1 VNHYQ
6 GKKTVSPTLSDHQ
19 PKERACL
26 GLGCSARFWS
36 LGPANRFCK
45 KCAAVL
51 IQKRATS
58 SKQQLGTVRDM
69 GLGK

>member
-6 GKKTVSPTLSDHQ
+6 GKKTVAPTLSDHQ

-36 LGPANRFCK
+36 LGPANRFCPTCK
-45 KCAAVL
+45 PAVEK
-51 IQKRATS
+51 KRASS
-58 SKQQLGTVRDM
+58 SKQQLERVRDM